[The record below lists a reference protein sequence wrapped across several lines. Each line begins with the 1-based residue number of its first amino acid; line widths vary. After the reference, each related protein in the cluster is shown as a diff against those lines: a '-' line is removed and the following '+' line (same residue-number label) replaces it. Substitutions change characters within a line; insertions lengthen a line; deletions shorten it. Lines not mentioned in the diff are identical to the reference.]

1 VKKKKVSK
9 KIPINQRSHERRKRR
24 ISFSTRGT
32 DERPRL
38 AIFRSNA
45 GFYAQVIDDTKR
57 STLVAIASNEKEF
70 KGKLKNDKE
79 GIFKLGEA
87 LAKRAVTKKVE
98 AVVFDR
104 AGYLYHGKVKAFA
117 DGARAGGLK
126 F

>member
-1 VKKKKVSK
+1 MSKKVSK
-9 KIPINQRSHERRKRR
+9 KIPSTLRRHLRRKQR
-24 ISFSTRGT
+24 ISYSVRGT
-32 DERPRL
+32 AERPRL

-45 GFYAQVIDDTKR
+45 GFYAQMIDDDKKT
-57 STLVAIASNEKEF
+57 TLASIASTDKEF
-70 KGKLKNDKE
+70 KGKFKNTKE
-79 GIFKLGEA
+79 GIFALGEA
-87 LAKRAVTKKVE
+87 FAKKAKLAKAE

>member
-1 VKKKKVSK
+1 MKKASK
-9 KIPINQRSHERRKRR
+9 KISDSLRSRLRRKKR
-24 ISFSTRGT
+24 ISFSVKGT
-32 DERPRL
+32 AERPRL

-45 GFYAQVIDDTKR
+45 AFYAQIIDDVKGHTIL
-57 STLVAIASNEKEF
+57 SVASN
-70 KGKLKNDKE
+70 GKDQKDVKNTKE
-79 GIFKLGEA
+79 GVAALGAA
-87 LAKRAVTKKVE
+87 LAKKAVASKIE

>member
-1 VKKKKVSK
+1 MKKAKVSK
-9 KIPINQRSHERRKRR
+9 KIPLNQRSHLRRKIR
-24 ISFSTRGT
+24 ISFKTRGT
-32 DERPRL
+32 AERPRL

-45 GFYAQVIDDTKR
+45 GFYAQVIDDIKR
-57 STLVAIASNEKEF
+57 ATLVSIASNEKEF

-87 LAKRAVTKKVE
+87 LAKRAKSKEVE